1 MVNTFEP
8 LLQAA
13 EIEVGKTEVKENAKG
28 TGLSIA
34 SVS

>member
-8 LLQAA
+8 PLQAA
-13 EIEVGKTEVKENAKG
+13 ETEVGKTEAKKNAKG